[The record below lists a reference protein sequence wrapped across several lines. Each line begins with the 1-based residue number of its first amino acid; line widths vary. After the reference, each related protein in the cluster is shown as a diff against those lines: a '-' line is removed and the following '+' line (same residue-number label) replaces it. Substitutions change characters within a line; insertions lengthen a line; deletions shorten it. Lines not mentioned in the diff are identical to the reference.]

1 MIDLHN
7 LYKCQFSL
15 LWASIWKWRLNTYWS
30 HRENE
35 MSFRACWIVLILAIF
50 TSGKNISRLSQLLQA
65 TLSFKYFPF
74 LLNNGK
80 HIPFY
85 CWTSRVLSLCQDQ
98 NFDRTSSFC
107 RGPLWFR
114 RFLGLICKV
123 ENTQTENK
131 KSNIGSSEEG
141 PTTQKRSQP
150 VTEFAHISPSWCI
163 KAPYDKYT
171 IK

>member
-1 MIDLHN
+1 MIDLHS
-7 LYKCQFSL
+7 LYKCQISAVLPSVFFCKT
-15 LWASIWKWRLNTYWS
+15 IKNEKYWS
-30 HRENE
+30 HRKNE
-35 MSFRACWIVLILAIF
+35 MSFGACSTVLILAIF

-65 TLSFKYFPF
+65 THSFKYFPF

-150 VTEFAHISPSWCI
+150 VTESAHISPSWGI
-163 KAPYDKYT
+163 KAPY
-171 IK
+171 IW